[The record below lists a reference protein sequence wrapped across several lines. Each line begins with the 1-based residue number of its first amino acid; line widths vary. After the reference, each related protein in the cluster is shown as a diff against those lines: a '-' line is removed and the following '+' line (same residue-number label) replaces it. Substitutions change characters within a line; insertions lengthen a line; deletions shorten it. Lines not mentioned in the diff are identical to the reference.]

1 MTKKRDIDLDEQDDA
16 ANASHKESP
25 GERLRQAR
33 ELKKLS
39 LDDVAKHLH
48 LGVEKIE
55 ALERDE
61 VEQIAA
67 PVFVAGYLRAYAR
80 LLGLS
85 GDEIVSIFEGSLGAS
100 SSGFSSN
107 AAANNYG
114 KVQFDLSDKVLL
126 GGNSHWK
133 LITLLILL
141 GVVLPTISFF
151 IWNDDDVIN
160 IEKAA
165 EVSVETTVET
175 PVEMTESISE
185 LAPDSTPDKEL
196 ESNGVVIDEQTEF
209 NAVIAEAS
217 DVETNDVEP
226 ENAEAQF
233 ADVTLTPTVEDALP
247 QSELALY
254 FSEDSWVEV
263 HDARGQRLVYQLGQ
277 TGMVRTVMGVA
288 PFDVQL
294 GYVPGVNI
302 IYNGESY
309 DLSRFEGKRQ
319 ARFRVGSL
327 GDHINNG

>member
-1 MTKKRDIDLDEQDDA
+1 VTKKRDAKLADQEDA
-16 ANASHKESP
+16 AKASL

-39 LDDVAKHLH
+39 LEDVAKHLH

-85 GDEIVSIFEGSLGAS
+85 GDEIVSIFEGSLGTS

-107 AAANNYG
+107 AEANNYG

-151 IWNDDDVIN
+151 IWNDDDDVASV
-160 IEKAA
+160 EKIAK
-165 EVSVETTVET
+165 VSVEM
-175 PVEMTESISE
+175 PVEITEPISE
-185 LAPDSTPDKEL
+185 LTPDPTSNEEW
-196 ESNGVVIDEQTEF
+196 ESKGLTIDEQTESV
-209 NAVIAEAS
+209 AIVTEAS
-217 DVETNDVEP
+217 DVEANDVES
-226 ENAEAQF
+226 ENVEAQF
-233 ADVTLTPTVEDALP
+233 ADVILATTVEDALP

-288 PFDVQL
+288 PFEVQL